1 MRKRHTEAE
10 ITAKL
15 GQAQEMAVQGK
26 LHGDI
31 DKSLGVS
38 VMTYH
43 RWRKARAANRSAS
56 PGGEAHRIDPAITR
70 GRLSEVGELRLE
82 NSRLRTIVAD
92 LLLEKM
98 KLEESLPGSGVIRRM
113 AGRV

>member
-1 MRKRHTEAE
+1 MRKRHKEAE
-10 ITAKL
+10 ITAML
-15 GQAQEMAVQGK
+15 DQAQAMAVQGK
-26 LHGDI
+26 LQGDI
-31 DKSLGVS
+31 AKSLGVS

-56 PGGEAHRIDPAITR
+56 PGGDAHRIDPAITR

-98 KLEESLPGSGVIRRM
+98 KLEESLPGSGAIQRM